1 MHSTPLRRLAAA
13 TLAVSLLP
21 AALTACSEREGDGS
35 PAYSTTTADTGSG
48 SDGDLGEGDIR
59 LSLGYVRAKPAEGG
73 DSGSSMTAIFGT
85 LRNKTDHE
93 ITVTGFSTSLDS
105 LDDSHDG
112 DPSYEIHETADG
124 KMRRKEG
131 GITIPAGGEHEL
143 APGGDHFMIMD
154 YAPEIPAGASL
165 DLTLDTDD
173 GERIEIP
180 GLSVRTV
187 GAGDEDYA
195 DHTDHADHAGH
206 NH

>member
-1 MHSTPLRRLAAA
+1 MIQPTQRRRLAVAA
-13 TLAVSLLP
+13 LAAALVP
-21 AALTACSEREGDGS
+21 AALAACSDRERGDGT
-35 PAYSTTTADTGSG
+35 PAFSTTAADAGSETG
-48 SDGDLGEGDIR
+48 LGQGDIR

-85 LRNKTDHE
+85 LRNESDHE

-105 LDDSHDG
+105 HDS
-112 DPSYEIHETADG
+112 DPSYEIHETVDG

-131 GITIPAGGEHEL
+131 GITIPPGAEHEL

-154 YAPEIPAGASL
+154 YAPEIPAGSSL
-165 DLTLDTDD
+165 DLTLETDG
-173 GERIEIP
+173 GESIEIP

-195 DHTDHADHAGH
+195 DHADHADHAGH